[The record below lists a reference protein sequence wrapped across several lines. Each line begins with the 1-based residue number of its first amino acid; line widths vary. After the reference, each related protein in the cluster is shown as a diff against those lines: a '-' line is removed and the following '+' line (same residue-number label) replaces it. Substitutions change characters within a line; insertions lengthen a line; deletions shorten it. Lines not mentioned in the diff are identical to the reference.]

1 MAYAPSHGSAMR
13 AGMERAMASYA
24 ERPRFDLP
32 LLDIR
37 RRPQPLARLSAR
49 ALDFP
54 ITSKGARSIALS
66 ANHSGIEFSRYIAA
80 SIGLGRPILP
90 IHCVKIA
97 SMSGLV

>member
-1 MAYAPSHGSAMR
+1 MR

-37 RRPQPLARLSAR
+37 RHPQPLGRLSAR